1 MKVHKIVNSE
11 RWQDN
16 VTSWDYYSFFL
27 YHNVTGEGH
36 GSLRYSRAKL
46 EKSQFDKVYGFFS
59 LGYRQDRARLDFVVE
74 PCGPECNVFYTLMRY
89 SRAKSL
95 SFHTL

>member
-1 MKVHKIVNSE
+1 M
-11 RWQDN
+11 
-16 VTSWDYYSFFL
+16 TSWDYYSFFL

-95 SFHTL
+95 SFHAL